1 MRETERLVDT
11 FRVGLLL
18 TERCN
23 IACDHCWFDSG
34 PDKTATM
41 TLQEAQGYIDQARGV
56 PTVEWISF
64 TGGEPF
70 LLPEA
75 LLDLVGYSSER
86 GLRTECVTNCFWAET
101 EERAAAIL
109 GGLLDAGLDV
119 INISSDDFHQ
129 RHIPFNRVRNC
140 YRAART
146 LGLKT
151 VLMCASSRSSVL
163 RIGRIAEMLGGEGI
177 HILGDGEPKN
187 PVSALAAETGFVPV
201 GRAASIP
208 REEWLVGESLVE
220 GPCRTVLRD
229 VGIAPG
235 GQVLPCCSAAS
246 LVEDVTLGN
255 AGKKRLAGL
264 IEEAGRRP
272 VFEVLTTIGP
282 AGLAERLGILVE
294 GSYVSRC
301 HLCYEV
307 LTDAGLSNALN
318 SIT

>member
-1 MRETERLVDT
+1 MVDT

-23 IACDHCWFDSG
+23 IACRHCWFDSG

-41 TLQEAQGYIDQARGV
+41 TLQEARGYIDHAREV
-56 PTVEWISF
+56 PTLKWISF

-70 LLPEA
+70 LLPEI

-86 GLRTECVTNCFWAET
+86 GLLTECVTNCFWAET

-109 GGLLDAGLDV
+109 GRLVDAGLDV
-119 INISSDDFHQ
+119 INISCDDFHQ
-129 RHIPFNRVRNC
+129 RHIPFDSVRNC
-140 YRAART
+140 YRAARS

-151 VLMCASSRSSVL
+151 VIMCAPSRSSAL
-163 RIGRIAEMLGGEGI
+163 RIAKIAEMLGGDGI
-177 HILGDGEPKN
+177 HIMGDGEPESL
-187 PVSALAAETGFVPV
+187 VSALAVETGFVPI

-208 REEWLVGESLVE
+208 SEEWLVGESPVD
-220 GPCRTVLRD
+220 GPCRKVIRD

-235 GQVLPCCSAAS
+235 GRVLPCCSAAS
-246 LVEDVTLGN
+246 LVENVTLGN
-255 AGKKRLAGL
+255 AGKRKLIRL

-272 VFEVLTTIGP
+272 VFKALTTVGP
-282 AGLAERLGILVE
+282 AGLAERLGIME
-294 GSYVSRC
+294 IGRFVSRC

-307 LTDAGLSNALN
+307 LTYPKLGNALK
-318 SIT
+318 SVA

>member
-1 MRETERLVDT
+1 MVDT

-23 IACDHCWFDSG
+23 IACRHCWFNSG

-41 TLQEAQGYIDQARGV
+41 TLQEARGFIDQAREV

-70 LLPEA
+70 LLPEM
-75 LLDLVGYSSER
+75 LLQLVVYSSER

-101 EERAAAIL
+101 EERAKAVL
-109 GGLLDAGLDV
+109 GRLVEAGLDV
-119 INISSDDFHQ
+119 INISCDDFHQ
-129 RHIPFNRVRNC
+129 RHIPFERVRNC
-140 YRAART
+140 YRSARS

-151 VLMCASSRSSVL
+151 VIMCAPSRSCAL
-163 RIGRIAEMLGGEGI
+163 RIGRIGEMLGGEGI
-177 HILGDGEPKN
+177 HILGDGEPEA
-187 PVSALAAETGFVPV
+187 PVSALAVETGFVPV

-208 REEWLVGESLVE
+208 REEWLVGDSPVDGL
-220 GPCRTVLRD
+220 CKTVLRD

-235 GQVLPCCSAAS
+235 GRVLPCCSAAS
-246 LVEDVTLGN
+246 LVEDVVLGN
-255 AGKKRLAGL
+255 AGKRRLAGL

-272 VFEVLTTIGP
+272 VFKALTTIGP
-282 AGLAERLGILVE
+282 AGLAERLGIIKK

-307 LTDAGLSNALN
+307 LTDPGLGNALK
-318 SIT
+318 SIA

>member
-1 MRETERLVDT
+1 MVDT

-23 IACDHCWFDSG
+23 IACGHCWFDSG

-41 TLQEAQGYIDQARGV
+41 TPQEARGYIDQARGV

-70 LLPEA
+70 LLPEM

-86 GLRTECVTNCFWAET
+86 GLQTECVTNCFWTET
-101 EERAAAIL
+101 EERAVEIL
-109 GGLLDAGLDV
+109 GGLVDAGLDV

-129 RHIPFNRVRNC
+129 RHISFDRVRNC

-151 VLMCASSRSSVL
+151 VIMCAPSRSSAL
-163 RIGRIAEMLGGEGI
+163 RIGRIVEMLGGDGI
-177 HILGDGEPKN
+177 HILGGGEPEA
-187 PVSALAAETGFVPV
+187 PVSALAVETGFVPV

-208 REEWLVGESLVE
+208 REEWLIGESPVD

-235 GQVLPCCSAAS
+235 GRVLPCCSAAS

-255 AGKKRLAGL
+255 AGKRRIASL

-272 VFEVLTTIGP
+272 VFKALTTIGP
-282 AGLAERLGILVE
+282 AGLAERLGILGE
-294 GSYVSRC
+294 GRYVSRC

-307 LTDAGLSNALN
+307 LTDAGLGNALKT
-318 SIT
+318 IA

>member
-1 MRETERLVDT
+1 LVDT

-23 IACDHCWFDSG
+23 IACRHCWFDSG

-41 TLQEAQGYIDQARGV
+41 TPQEARGYIDQARGV

-70 LLPEA
+70 LLHEA
-75 LLDLVGYSSER
+75 LLDLIGYSSDG

-101 EERAAAIL
+101 EERAVEIL
-109 GGLLDAGLDV
+109 GGLVDAGLDV

-129 RHIPFNRVRNC
+129 RHIPFDGVRNC
-140 YRAART
+140 YRTAKS

-151 VLMCASSRSSVL
+151 VIMCAPSRSSTL
-163 RIGRIAEMLGGEGI
+163 RIGRIAEMLGGDGI
-177 HILGDGEPKN
+177 HILGDGEPEA
-187 PVSALAAETGFVPV
+187 PVSALAVETGFVPV

-208 REEWLVGESLVE
+208 REEWLVGESPVD

-235 GQVLPCCSAAS
+235 GRVLPCCSAAS

-255 AGKKRLAGL
+255 AGKRSLASL

-272 VFEVLTTIGP
+272 VFKALTTIGP
-282 AGLAERLGILVE
+282 AGLAERLGIME
-294 GSYVSRC
+294 KGRYVSRC

-307 LTDAGLSNALN
+307 LTDPGLGNALKP
-318 SIT
+318 IA